1 MRRKTMIDLNWAII
15 ISIFIAVACLIMLG
29 VLLAAALRMKTYSDP
44 AALNYFNGNFLQT
57 ALQYNRTALLIS
69 IAERFI
75 SWAAMAVALLCLWK
89 LPIASG
95 RVNIGV
101 AIAVFATFSLI
112 LYIILLPLQYWRS
125 FVLEHSFGLSNQA
138 LSAWFL
144 DVLKDRAISLL
155 INTGI
160 LTVIYIF
167 LIKLPKTWWLAA
179 GAIFI
184 VFIILAVFVFP
195 VLVDPLFYKF
205 TPLQDENL
213 RSGIEKIIQKAGIKV
228 DNILVV
234 DASRKTNRVN
244 AYFTGIGSTK
254 RIVIYDNLLNKNTDE
269 EILSVIAHEAGH
281 WKYRHVL
288 YNTVI
293 ACLQAVVVL
302 AILKAFQSG
311 FNINASVKLAF
322 LLFIIYSLI
331 SYLNMPLDN
340 LISRRFE
347 RTADRSVI
355 EFTANPGAQINIFE
369 KLAVSNLSNVSPPPV
384 LEYIIYSHPP
394 ILKRIESVR

>member
-1 MRRKTMIDLNWAII
+1 MIDLNWAII
-15 ISIFIAVACLIMLG
+15 ISIFIAAMCLIMLG
-29 VLLAAALRMKTYSDP
+29 VLLAAALRMKSYSDP
-44 AALNYFNGNFLQT
+44 AALNYFDGNFLQT

-95 RVNIGV
+95 RVNAGI
-101 AIAVFATFSLI
+101 AIAFFAAFSLI
-112 LYIILLPLQYWRS
+112 LYIILLPLQYWRG

-167 LIKLPKTWWLAA
+167 LVKLPKTWWLAA

-184 VFIILAVFVFP
+184 VFIILAIFVFP

-213 RSGIEKIIQKAGIKV
+213 RSGIEKIIQKAGIKA
-228 DNILVV
+228 DNILVA

-281 WKYRHVL
+281 WKYRHMF
-288 YNTVI
+288 YNTII
-293 ACLQAVVVL
+293 ACVQAVVVL

-311 FNINASVKLAF
+311 FNINASIKLAL

-331 SYLNMPLDN
+331 SYLSMPLDN

-369 KLAVSNLSNVSPPPV
+369 KLAVSNLSNVSPPPI

-394 ILKRIESVR
+394 ILKRIEAAK

>member
-1 MRRKTMIDLNWAII
+1 MTSSRVDVKAI
-15 ISIFIAVACLIMLG
+15 V
-29 VLLAAALRMKTYSDP
+29 P
-44 AALNYFNGNFLQT
+44 
-57 ALQYNRTALLIS
+57 
-69 IAERFI
+69 
-75 SWAAMAVALLCLWK
+75 
-89 LPIASG
+89 PIHA
-95 RVNIGV
+95 
-101 AIAVFATFSLI
+101 AVFAAFSLI
-112 LYIILLPLQYWRS
+112 LYIILLPLQYWRG
-125 FVLEHSFGLSNQA
+125 FVLDHSYGLSNQT

-179 GAIFI
+179 AAVFI
-184 VFIILAVFVFP
+184 VFIILANFVFP

-205 TPLQDENL
+205 TPLKDENL

-228 DNILVV
+228 GNILVA
-234 DASRKTNRVN
+234 DASRKTNRIN

-254 RIVIYDNLLNKNTDE
+254 RIVIYDNLLNKNTNE

-281 WKYRHVL
+281 WKYRHIL
-288 YNTVI
+288 YNTII
-293 ACLQAVVVL
+293 ACVQAAVVL
-302 AILKAFQSG
+302 TILKVFQSG
-311 FNINASVKLAF
+311 FNINASIKLAL
-322 LLFIIYSLI
+322 LLFIIYSLM

-355 EFTANPGAQINIFE
+355 EFTANPGAQINIFK
-369 KLAVSNLSNVSPPPV
+369 KLAVSDLSNVSPPPV
-384 LEYIIYSHPP
+384 LEYILYSHPP
-394 ILKRIESVR
+394 LLKRIESAR